1 MSGLDIEKLLSALED
16 EENADLLNLDFKKI
30 AAEKSDILTKLELPK
45 SQQRDLLKKLKQYR
59 YIDELPGMK
68 YGSYIRWISLK
79 NPDNLKLTNGGIVCE
94 MKVGDNGIVIVCKNN
109 FNRFFQLNM
118 TETLI
123 FQKLNEEELV
133 LLSALDYINSNA

>member
-16 EENADLLNLDFKKI
+16 EENADLLELDMKKI
-30 AAEKSDILTKLELPK
+30 TEEKSDILNKLELPK
-45 SQQRDLLKKLKQYR
+45 KQQKDLLKKLKHYR

-79 NPDNLKLTNGGIVCE
+79 NPENLRLTNGGIVCE

-109 FNRFFQLNM
+109 FNRF
-118 TETLI
+118 
-123 FQKLNEEELV
+123 
-133 LLSALDYINSNA
+133 

>member
-1 MSGLDIEKLLSALED
+1 MSSLDIEKLLSALED
-16 EENADLLNLDFKKI
+16 EENADLLELDMKKI
-30 AAEKSDILTKLELPK
+30 AEEKSDILNKLELPK
-45 SQQRDLLKKLKQYR
+45 KQQKELLKKLKHYR

-79 NPDNLKLTNGGIVCE
+79 NPENLRLTNGGIVCE

-123 FQKLNEEELV
+123 FQKLNEQELV
-133 LLSALDYINSNA
+133 LLSALDYINA

>member
-1 MSGLDIEKLLSALED
+1 MSELDIEKLLYALED
-16 EENADLLNLDFKKI
+16 EENADLLELDMKKI
-30 AAEKSDILTKLELPK
+30 AEEKSGILSNLELPK
-45 SQQRDLLKKLKQYR
+45 KQQRDLLKKLKHYR

-79 NPDNLKLTNGGIVCE
+79 NPENLKLTNGGIVCE

-123 FQKLNEEELV
+123 FQKLDEQELV
-133 LLSALDYINSNA
+133 LLSALDYINA

>member
-1 MSGLDIEKLLSALED
+1 MSELDIEKLLYALED
-16 EENADLLNLDFKKI
+16 EENADLLELDMKKI
-30 AAEKSDILTKLELPK
+30 AEEKSGILSNLELPK
-45 SQQRDLLKKLKQYR
+45 KQQRDLIKKLKHYR

-79 NPDNLKLTNGGIVCE
+79 NPENLKLTNGGIVCE

-123 FQKLNEEELV
+123 FQKLDEQELV
-133 LLSALDYINSNA
+133 LLSALDYINA

>member
-1 MSGLDIEKLLSALED
+1 
-16 EENADLLNLDFKKI
+16 
-30 AAEKSDILTKLELPK
+30 
-45 SQQRDLLKKLKQYR
+45 
-59 YIDELPGMK
+59 MK

>member
-16 EENADLLNLDFKKI
+16 EENADLLELDMKKI
-30 AAEKSDILTKLELPK
+30 TEEKSDILNKLELPK
-45 SQQRDLLKKLKQYR
+45 KQQKDLLKKLKHYR

-79 NPDNLKLTNGGIVCE
+79 NPENLRLTNGGIVCE

-123 FQKLNEEELV
+123 FQKLNEQELV
-133 LLSALDYINSNA
+133 LLSALDYINA

>member
-16 EENADLLNLDFKKI
+16 EENADLLNLDMKKI
-30 AAEKSDILTKLELPK
+30 AAEKNDILTKLELPK

-79 NPDNLKLTNGGIVCE
+79 NPENLKLTNGGIVCE